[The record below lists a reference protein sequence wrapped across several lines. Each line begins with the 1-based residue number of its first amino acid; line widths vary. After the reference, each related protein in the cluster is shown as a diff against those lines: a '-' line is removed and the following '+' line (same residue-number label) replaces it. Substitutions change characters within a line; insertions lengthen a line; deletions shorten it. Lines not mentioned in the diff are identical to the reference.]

1 MLPLPIT
8 CSSLRYG
15 VYKKSITYPPGAYDV
30 KAMAGFIITELIR
43 KGDDKAFR
51 LGANTNTLKAVIDAN
66 LANCVVNIGESTI
79 KSILVGWAT
88 GDLAQG
94 THMSPDKVNITNV
107 SKVLVHCN
115 IAQGAYSVD
124 TNGILSSRTVMGYFF
139 PNVAPGYDSRVT
151 KGQNMKLVATGWF

>member
-1 MLPLPIT
+1 MGCT
-8 CSSLRYG
+8 
-15 VYKKSITYPPGAYDV
+15 KSITYPPGAYDM
-30 KAMAGFIITELIR
+30 KAMASFIITELR
-43 KGDDKAFR
+43 HKGYDKAFR
-51 LGANTNTLKAVIDAN
+51 LGANTNTLKAVIHVDVN

-151 KGQNMKLVATGWF
+151 KGLNMKLVATGWF